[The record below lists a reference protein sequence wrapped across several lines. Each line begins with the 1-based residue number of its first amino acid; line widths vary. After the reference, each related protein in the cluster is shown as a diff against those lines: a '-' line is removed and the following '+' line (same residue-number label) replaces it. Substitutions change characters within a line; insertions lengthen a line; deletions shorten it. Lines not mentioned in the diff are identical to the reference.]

1 MFGWRKKQQPD
12 GMVCPLCQTTNVQEA
27 ESCTCCHYD
36 FTVAAHR
43 QVVSEVTEDEK
54 NDLFAELMGD
64 EEIADADNALV
75 DWSAHSFT
83 MDDMTVEVS
92 QYDEDGLVE
101 VDQSVSMEHQFDA
114 PQSLAKVKSDSKE
127 PEDYVLTSAD
137 APKNVMKFDAGDG
150 PDLAFEEEEYTA
162 PVVQLVEMTESE
174 DIEPVQSAS
183 TIEGLD
189 ELEESSESVD
199 VAPSPVPVPVPVSEP
214 APQPTAAPVPIPI
227 PNIPQIPSA
236 STLNGVT
243 PPPVIPVPSPA
254 TKPVVVEELPAP
266 PTVGIWPWPQGDAW
280 DASTLRK
287 ALKETMES
295 AKSGN
300 LDDAKKGLVSI
311 GPHLGDRVDL
321 VFHIGVLL
329 KRFGQEDV
337 MRRMI
342 ESAQRDYPN
351 IPEVSKAV
359 EHLLA

>member
-92 QYDEDGLVE
+92 QYDDDGLVE
-101 VDQSVSMEHQFDA
+101 VDQSISMEHQFEA

-127 PEDYVLTSAD
+127 SEDEDYVLTSAD
-137 APKNVMKFDAGDG
+137 APKNVTKFDAGDG
-150 PDLAFEEEEYTA
+150 PDLAFEEEEYAA

-189 ELEESSESVD
+189 DLGESSESV
-199 VAPSPVPVPVPVSEP
+199 ATPVPEPVSEP
-214 APQPTAAPVPIPI
+214 EPQPTTAPVPI
-227 PNIPQIPSA
+227 PNIPQIPSVA
-236 STLNGVT
+236 AVNGAT
-243 PPPVIPVPSPA
+243 TTPVIPAPSPV
-254 TKPVVVEELPAP
+254 TESTVVEETPTP
-266 PTVGIWPWPQGDAW
+266 PSVGLWPWPQADAW
-280 DASTLRK
+280 DDSTLRK
-287 ALKETMES
+287 ALKETMEL

-300 LDDAKKGLVSI
+300 LDEAKRGLVSI
-311 GPHLGDRVDL
+311 GPHLGDRIDL

-342 ESAQRDYPN
+342 ETAQRDYPE
-351 IPEVSKAV
+351 IPQVSKAV